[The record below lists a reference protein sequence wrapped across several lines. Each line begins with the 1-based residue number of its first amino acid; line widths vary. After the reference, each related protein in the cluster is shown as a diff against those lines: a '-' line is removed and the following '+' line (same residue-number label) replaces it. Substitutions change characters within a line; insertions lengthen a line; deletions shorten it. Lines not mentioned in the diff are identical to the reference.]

1 MSELNLQEVD
11 KLEVMV
17 LVDNYTDVLLLES
30 TDMVKRPQT
39 PPPNLPL
46 AEHGF
51 SCLLK
56 VSKGAEEH
64 VVLMD
69 AGVSTTCFLIMHAF

>member
-1 MSELNLQEVD
+1 MSELNLQEATR
-11 KLEVMV
+11 LEVTV
-17 LVDNYTDVLLLES
+17 LVDNYTDALLIES
-30 TDMVKRPQT
+30 TDMVKRPQI
-39 PPPNLPL
+39 PPPNLPPL

-51 SCLLK
+51 SCLLR

-69 AGVSTTCFLIMHAF
+69 TGV